1 MMMVRRIAL
10 AVGLMLLGRVALSAA
25 PLPEIIN
32 GAVYNFWQDADH
44 VRGIWRT
51 TTIADYVSATPSWTT
66 VLDLDA
72 LASTEKKNWVWEG
85 ADCDSPST
93 TRCLIF
99 LSDGGADAT
108 TVREF
113 DLTTERF
120 VDDGFVLPNGKQ
132 NVAWADENTLL
143 VAREWTPGDL
153 TRSSYPYIVKR
164 VTRGQPL
171 TEAADV
177 FAGTKDDVRA
187 GPFELRD
194 GSGHRV
200 LFIDEGTSF
209 FDHRSF
215 VVTSAGV
222 EPIAMPAKAHIAG
235 LVAGQVLIT
244 LDEPWRLGTKVIPS
258 GSLASVDLAALL
270 ADPQHLQPVAVYVPG
285 PRESLATLATT
296 RGQVLITLLDNVRGR
311 AAIYTPVGGGW
322 SHRALPLPDDVALD
336 LVSANEDGADVMLTV
351 SGFLTPTT
359 LYRVDADAG
368 TASAIKALPARFDAS
383 HDVVEQREAISKD
396 GTHIPYFLVRPK
408 SMRFDGTTP
417 TILDAYGGFGVS
429 STPYYSGTRGKLW
442 LARGGAYVLANIR
455 GGGEFGPAWHDAGLK
470 THRQVICD
478 DFAAVGRDLIAHR
491 ITSPRH
497 LGIVGGSNGG
507 LLMGVEFEQHPDLWN
522 AVQIEVP
529 LLDMLR
535 YEQIEAGASWVGEY
549 GSVSVPAE
557 RAFLAKISPYANI
570 KRGVRYPR

>member
-120 VDDGFVLPNGKQ
+120 VDDGFVLPTGKQ

-368 TASAIKALPARFDAS
+368 TASAIKARRRRTARGDLEGRHAHPLLSRASEEHALRRYDADDSRRVRGLRRVIDAVLQRHARQAVARTWWGLRARQHSWWRRVWTGVARRGAEDAS
-383 HDVVEQREAISKD
+383 PGDLRR
-396 GTHIPYFLVRPK
+396 L
-408 SMRFDGTTP
+408 
-417 TILDAYGGFGVS
+417 
-429 STPYYSGTRGKLW
+429 
-442 LARGGAYVLANIR
+442 RGGRSRPDRASDHEPAPSRDRGRFERWPADGSGVRAASRSVERGADRGAAARHAALRADR
-455 GGGEFGPAWHDAGLK
+455 GGCIVGRRI
-470 THRQVICD
+470 RQRVGARRARVSRE
-478 DFAAVGRDLIAHR
+478 DFAVREHQARRALSAV
-491 ITSPRH
+491 
-497 LGIVGGSNGG
+497 
-507 LLMGVEFEQHPDLWN
+507 
-522 AVQIEVP
+522 
-529 LLDMLR
+529 
-535 YEQIEAGASWVGEY
+535 
-549 GSVSVPAE
+549 
-557 RAFLAKISPYANI
+557 AN
-570 KRGVRYPR
+570 RT